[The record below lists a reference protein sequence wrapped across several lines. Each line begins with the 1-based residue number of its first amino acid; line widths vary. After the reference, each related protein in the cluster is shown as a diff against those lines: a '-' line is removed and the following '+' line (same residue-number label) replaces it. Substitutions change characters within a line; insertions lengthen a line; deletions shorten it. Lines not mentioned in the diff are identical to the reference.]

1 MRANKGWIELA
12 DGGSMPPATN
22 PVYAGEGITL
32 QAGFNT
38 ATAFGA
44 AAGSAAYDE
53 VLSGSDAA
61 AIAGL
66 FIV

>member
-1 MRANKGWIELA
+1 
-12 DGGSMPPATN
+12 MPAATN
-22 PVYAGEGITL
+22 AVYAGEDNTN

-38 ATAFGA
+38 ANAFGA

-53 VLSGSDAA
+53 ILTTSEAQT
-61 AIAGL
+61 IAGL

>member
-1 MRANKGWIELA
+1 MAN
-12 DGGSMPPATN
+12 GGNMPSATDA
-22 PVYAGEGITL
+22 VYAGEGVTM

-38 ATAFGA
+38 GTAFGD

-66 FIV
+66 FIA

>member
-1 MRANKGWIELA
+1 MPSANPL
-12 DGGSMPPATN
+12 
-22 PVYAGEGITL
+22 YAGEGNTN

-53 VLSGSDAA
+53 ILSGSDAQ
-61 AIAGL
+61 AIASL

>member
-1 MRANKGWIELA
+1 VN
-12 DGGSMPPATN
+12 
-22 PVYAGEGITL
+22 

-38 ATAFGA
+38 NTAFVA

-53 VLSGSDAA
+53 ILTASEAQ
-61 AIAGL
+61 AIADL

>member
-1 MRANKGWIELA
+1 
-12 DGGSMPPATN
+12 MPSATD
-22 PVYAGEGITL
+22 PVYAGEDNVN

-38 ATAFGA
+38 GAAFGA

-53 VLSGSDAA
+53 ILTGTEAQ